1 MELSGDDLAGVVDSF
16 GALTRDELRDALAEL
31 AFKQGDDAD
40 AQAFEGLIDEAID
53 EYRLIRLDS
62 PESGHDPLL
71 VVGPSAF
78 PTRPGGTQDL
88 RHILDID
95 ERDIDRGRAGEAATA
110 RLREEAA
117 LAIEMGDTAEIEHL
131 IDVSYDIEAW
141 APVTL
146 DEIRSHLDGSR

>member
-1 MELSGDDLAGVVDSF
+1 MEFSGDDLAGVVDSF

-40 AQAFEGLIDEAID
+40 SGAFEDLIDEAID
-53 EYRLIRLDS
+53 EYQLIRLDAS
-62 PESGHDPLL
+62 ESGQDPLL

-78 PTRPGGTQDL
+78 PTLPAGTQDL

-95 ERDIDRGRAGEAATA
+95 ERDIDRERAGEAVTE

-117 LAIEMGDTAEIEHL
+117 LAIEMGDTAEIERL
-131 IDVSYDIEAW
+131 IDVSYDVEAW
-141 APVTL
+141 ASVTL

>member
-16 GALTRDELRDALAEL
+16 GALTRGELRDALAEL
-31 AFKQGDDAD
+31 AFKQGEDAD
-40 AQAFEGLIDEAID
+40 SGTFEDLIDEAID
-53 EYRLIRLDS
+53 GYQLISLDTT
-62 PESGHDPLL
+62 ESGRDPLL

-78 PTRPGGTQDL
+78 PTRPEGTQDL
-88 RHILDID
+88 RHILDIG
-95 ERDIDRGRAGEAATA
+95 EREIDRERAGEAAME

-117 LAIEMGDTAEIEHL
+117 LAIEMGNTAEIERL

-146 DEIRSHLDGSR
+146 DEIRSHLDESR